1 MAITYN
7 RNSNLISSKNLSFN
21 KTAAPVYPGATSNN
35 SNNKL
40 SEKQSTL
47 EKQIEILENQHKQIL
62 AQAEF
67 DKQKI
72 LDDAKKLSLDIEKSA
87 YEEGYSQGLKNG
99 HEDGYKEAYE
109 KGLQDATNEME
120 SKLKEAT
127 DIFISSKSFVENLA
141 ISNKDEIIKLSIVI
155 AEKVLAK
162 ELKDENSLDAIFEN
176 ALLELKDKKSLVI
189 KVNPLHKYSI
199 ENKVSK
205 LKDEL
210 SLTDDI
216 HIIGLS
222 SINEGDAL
230 IETEKGTLS
239 IGISVVLENIKAELL

>member
-1 MAITYN
+1 MTITYS
-7 RNSNLISSKNLSFN
+7 RNSNLLSSKNVSFS
-21 KTAAPVYPGATSNN
+21 KKVAPVYPGATTNN

-40 SEKQSTL
+40 SEKQNTL

-72 LDDAKKLSLDIEKSA
+72 LDDAKKLSLDIEKSV
-87 YEEGYSQGLKNG
+87 YEEGYAQGLKNG
-99 HEDGYKEAYE
+99 YEDGYKEAYE
-109 KGLQDATNEME
+109 KGLQDASNDME

-127 DIFISSKSFVENLA
+127 DILLSSRSFVENLA
-141 ISNKDEIIKLSIVI
+141 ISNKDEIINLSIAI

-162 ELKDENSLDAIFEN
+162 ELKSKKSLDAIFEN
-176 ALLELKDKKSLVI
+176 ALLEVKDKKSLVI
-189 KVNPLHKYSI
+189 KVNPLYKSSV
-199 ENKVSK
+199 ESKVSK

-230 IETEKGTLS
+230 IESENGTLAV
-239 IGISVVLENIKAELL
+239 GLNVVLENIKTELL